1 MISLSNI
8 VYGYYVQ
15 EDETDR
21 VVINSNKLFGERME
35 KLQREREKAA
45 EAAFEASAPEVR
57 TEPVLDE
64 EGNPVLDKDGNPVT
78 QEVRIPAEPD
88 SSISSEEI
96 LQGAEQEAE
105 SIRSQ
110 AHMDAD
116 AIRDRANADAQLAKN
131 QGYEEGRNEG
141 YQSGVMQA
149 QDEYNQK
156 LEELNQRQLEIENDY
171 HERLAAME
179 GELTNVIL
187 SVVDHVFHSQI
198 AGKRE
203 IVMHLIEDA
212 ISHSNASNEF
222 QIHLCPQDAL
232 HFREMKEELMQR
244 LPGEVKLDLIEDA
257 LLSPGDCTI
266 ETDGGIFDCSVDTE
280 FDALLRDIRSLSRKE

>member
-35 KLQREREKAA
+35 KLQREREKAS

-96 LQGAEQEAE
+96 IQGAEQEAE

-141 YQSGVMQA
+141 YQAGVMQA
-149 QDEYNQK
+149 QD
-156 LEELNQRQLEIENDY
+156 
-171 HERLAAME
+171 
-179 GELTNVIL
+179 
-187 SVVDHVFHSQI
+187 
-198 AGKRE
+198 
-203 IVMHLIEDA
+203 
-212 ISHSNASNEF
+212 
-222 QIHLCPQDAL
+222 
-232 HFREMKEELMQR
+232 
-244 LPGEVKLDLIEDA
+244 
-257 LLSPGDCTI
+257 
-266 ETDGGIFDCSVDTE
+266 
-280 FDALLRDIRSLSRKE
+280 